1 MYQLNMFFVLIQRRV
16 EEGTILYVGEVS
28 IHGSFD
34 HEYHIKAQIRT
45 WSLNELY
52 SGWKCKLRHL
62 VVDRLKL
69 EGIEYLLGLEKPA
82 RLSNS
87 LCIFIPL

>member
-34 HEYHIKAQIRT
+34 HEYHIKAQIST
-45 WSLNELY
+45 CCTVGGNVN
-52 SGWKCKLRHL
+52 C
-62 VVDRLKL
+62 DT
-69 EGIEYLLGLEKPA
+69 
-82 RLSNS
+82 
-87 LCIFIPL
+87 